1 MRLTALVPLLW
12 LLGVLGLVAAAG
24 WARGGSDEAAG
35 SAGPGSGT
43 VAVSD
48 GQVAVRTT
56 GPKPRRL
63 WQGPQGVRY
72 ERSYRICSVFTV
84 KEVAKELG
92 VRARPKPAAWA
103 HANAWYD
110 AQFRQAAYRGCLDA
124 FRGRPPALG

>member
-35 SAGPGSGT
+35 SAGPGSGP
-43 VAVSD
+43 VAASD
-48 GQVAVRTT
+48 GGVSVTTT
-56 GPKPRRL
+56 GSRPSGL
-63 WQGPQGVRY
+63 WRGKQGVRY

-84 KEVAKELG
+84 KEVARELG
-92 VRARPKPAAWA
+92 VPARRKQAALA

-110 AQFRQAAYRGCLDA
+110 PPFRQAAYRGCLDA

>member
-12 LLGVLGLVAAAG
+12 LAGALGLLAAAG
-24 WARGGSDEAAG
+24 WARDGGEAGAAAG
-35 SAGPGSGT
+35 SGSGS

-48 GQVAVRTT
+48 GQAAVSTT
-56 GPKPRRL
+56 APAPRKV
-63 WQGPQGVRY
+63 WKGKQGVRY

-84 KEVAKELG
+84 KEVATELG
-92 VRARPKPAAWA
+92 VRAKPKAAALA

-110 AQFRQAAYRGCLDA
+110 AKFRQAAYRGCLDA

>member
-35 SAGPGSGT
+35 SAGPGYGG
-43 VAVSD
+43 VAVT
-48 GQVAVRTT
+48 TT
-56 GPKPRRL
+56 GSEPRRL
-63 WQGPQGVRY
+63 WRGKQGVRY

-92 VRARPKPAAWA
+92 VPARPKPAARA
-103 HANAWYD
+103 HADAWYD
-110 AQFRQAAYRGCLDA
+110 AQFRRAAYRGCLDA